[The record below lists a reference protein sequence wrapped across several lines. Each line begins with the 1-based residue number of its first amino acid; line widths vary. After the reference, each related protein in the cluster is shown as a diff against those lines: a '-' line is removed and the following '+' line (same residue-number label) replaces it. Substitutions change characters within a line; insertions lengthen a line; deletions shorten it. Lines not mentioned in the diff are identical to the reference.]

1 MLKSVTCIQLTLP
14 LVLALLN
21 ACGGGDSNVAVAV
34 VAPSAL
40 SYPSP
45 RVYTAGTTITTLDP
59 TVSGTVTSYSVAPAL
74 PAGLALNTQTGQ
86 ISGTP
91 GMPAAMAGYTVR
103 AGNAAGSTSFTL
115 TITIDAAPELRIE
128 PGAGTTIGI
137 NQVIDLYAA
146 FKLHSTDSYPVYLD
160 GNQVTWASSRPA
172 VALVNGN
179 GQVHGLSEGTT
190 TVSAQYQ
197 SLTFQVPIAVGGTYS
212 GRTVAVAGQ
221 GNRNYSV
228 LVPSGV
234 AAGTA
239 LPVLLGIHGGGG
251 TARINASTTLL
262 SALAQERK
270 ILVVYPEG
278 TGAIQTFN
286 AGSCCGGAQ
295 ANNVDDVSYFGAV
308 LDDIAARNTIDA
320 TRIYVTGFSNGGMMS
335 YRLACAMSDRIAGI
349 AAVGGASG
357 QFDQSL
363 NQYYSCNPARPIPV
377 LHVHATNDRNYPYA
391 GGYGVGISNV
401 DFYSVDSTIADWI
414 ARNNVMAQGV
424 ATSVTPTTTC
434 TRYATPA
441 DVNLPSAAVTLCRED
456 PPDVYDP
463 ATEIVF
469 GGGHSWPGG
478 SRSPSASSDTPLQDF
493 NVNAYMWSYFG
504 N

>member
-1 MLKSVTCIQLTLP
+1 
-14 LVLALLN
+14 
-21 ACGGGDSNVAVAV
+21 
-34 VAPSAL
+34 
-40 SYPSP
+40 
-45 RVYTAGTTITTLDP
+45 
-59 TVSGTVTSYSVAPAL
+59 
-74 PAGLALNTQTGQ
+74 
-86 ISGTP
+86 
-91 GMPAAMAGYTVR
+91 
-103 AGNAAGSTSFTL
+103 
-115 TITIDAAPELRIE
+115 
-128 PGAGTTIGI
+128 
-137 NQVIDLYAA
+137 
-146 FKLHSTDSYPVYLD
+146 
-160 GNQVTWASSRPA
+160 
-172 VALVNGN
+172 
-179 GQVHGLSEGTT
+179 
-190 TVSAQYQ
+190 
-197 SLTFQVPIAVGGTYS
+197 
-212 GRTVAVAGQ
+212 
-221 GNRNYSV
+221 
-228 LVPSGV
+228 
-234 AAGTA
+234 
-239 LPVLLGIHGGGG
+239 
-251 TARINASTTLL
+251 
-262 SALAQERK
+262 
-270 ILVVYPEG
+270 
-278 TGAIQTFN
+278 
-286 AGSCCGGAQ
+286 
-295 ANNVDDVSYFGAV
+295 VDDVSYFGAV